1 MTHAGFSLQLGIN
14 CRRQQGECGQ
24 QVEPCAPFVVVQP
37 PGWLGGWNKLTLQLI
52 QTNNLKLQLQEI
64 AIRRKSMNLLIL
76 GATGRTGR
84 LVVEQALAA
93 GHTVTALVR
102 SPEKLTVRN
111 SSLRVVAGKAT
122 DAADVARALE
132 GADAVLSTL
141 GGNGSVI
148 ADSTRAIVEA
158 AHQTGVKR
166 VIVLSSFFV
175 ERKRLGAVA
184 RLLTGVAMGSV
195 IKDKKAGEELLRQ
208 SDLDWTIVYAS
219 LLKDGPL
226 SGSVEVLPV
235 GAMRRISDRISRE
248 DVAAW
253 MVQAATNGQLN
264 HRSVGITEGTR
275 TKENVA
281 LEAVVHD

>member
-1 MTHAGFSLQLGIN
+1 MNL
-14 CRRQQGECGQ
+14 
-24 QVEPCAPFVVVQP
+24 VV
-37 PGWLGGWNKLTLQLI
+37 LGG
-52 QTNNLKLQLQEI
+52 
-64 AIRRKSMNLLIL
+64 
-76 GATGRTGR
+76 TGRTGR

-158 AHQTGVKR
+158 AHQTGVRR
-166 VIVLSSFFV
+166 VVVLSSFFV
-175 ERKRLGAVA
+175 ERKRLGAVP

-195 IKDKKAGEELLRQ
+195 IKDKSAGELLVRQ

-219 LLKDGPL
+219 LLKDGPF
-226 SGSVEVLPV
+226 SGSVQVLPK
-235 GAMRRISDRISRE
+235 GAKRRISDRISRS
-248 DVAAW
+248 DVAEW
-253 MVQAATNGQLN
+253 MVQAATSSQLSR
-264 HRSVGITEGTR
+264 RSVGITEGTR
-275 TKENVA
+275 TKAHVA
-281 LEAVVHD
+281 LEAVEHD